1 MTLNSPLSDII
12 QKGSFGNSEN
22 RNSILI
28 NEISNIYIVQIAKY
42 KNSTQNT
49 EDIKINGLNLPT
61 TSGQVNSSKEE
72 RILWNGPNNWLYIS
86 LLKNPIDILESN
98 LNKNNFAI
106 TDLSHSRTIISLEGI
121 DAKEV
126 LKKGCPFNFNN
137 LKKNNCANSVFNG
150 ITLTIDVVE
159 DNPDKIYLYVLRS
172 FGESFYHAI
181 TDATLEFGYKIT

>member
-121 DAKEV
+121 DVK
-126 LKKGCPFNFNN
+126 
-137 LKKNNCANSVFNG
+137 
-150 ITLTIDVVE
+150 
-159 DNPDKIYLYVLRS
+159 
-172 FGESFYHAI
+172 
-181 TDATLEFGYKIT
+181 

>member
-22 RNSILI
+22 QNSILI

-61 TSGQVNSSKEE
+61 TSGQVNSIKEE

-121 DAKEV
+121 DVKEV

>member
-121 DAKEV
+121 DVKEV

>member
-1 MTLNSPLSDII
+1 MTLNSPLFNII

-42 KNSTQNT
+42 KNSTQKT
-49 EDIKINGLNLPT
+49 EDIKINGLKLPT

-121 DAKEV
+121 DVKEV

>member
-61 TSGQVNSSKEE
+61 TSGQVNSIKEE

-121 DAKEV
+121 DVKEV

>member
-1 MTLNSPLSDII
+1 MTLNSPLFNII

-42 KNSTQNT
+42 KNSTQKT
-49 EDIKINGLNLPT
+49 EDIKINGLKLPT

-121 DAKEV
+121 DVKEV

-150 ITLTIDVVE
+150 ITLTIDVIE
-159 DNPDKIYLYVLRS
+159 DNPNKIYLYVLRS